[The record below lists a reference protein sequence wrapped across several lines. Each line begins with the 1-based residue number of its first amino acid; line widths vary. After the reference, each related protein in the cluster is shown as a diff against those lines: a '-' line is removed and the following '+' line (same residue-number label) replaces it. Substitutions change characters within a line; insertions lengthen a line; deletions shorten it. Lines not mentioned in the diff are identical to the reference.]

1 MPVRPIILISIII
14 SVVAAVTGYVPNSP
28 SPASNIPKA
37 NFVSQLIASPSAKP
51 ASSRQVPTISF
62 SSPFPENLTTA
73 SAFVVYSP
81 TTKTFLLKKNEH
93 LRLMPAST
101 TKMMTALIAVN
112 DYDQNEIITINRA
125 VNAISKSTKFELGQ
139 QFTLESLIK
148 AALINS
154 GNDAALAIADHHS
167 LGYQGFIN
175 RMNQQAQSWGLK
187 NTHFANVSGV
197 EQEDHYA
204 SAADL
209 AIIADHLISNPFL
222 ASIVTQNNATI
233 HTIDGKKTIVLKNTN
248 ELLSQIEGIKG
259 IKTGWTENAGECL
272 VTYVDRDFDIITVML
287 NSQDRFGET
296 QKIIEW
302 VYANAVVN

>member
-1 MPVRPIILISIII
+1 MPVRLIILISIIMG
-14 SVVAAVTGYVPNSP
+14 VVAATAGYVVNSR
-28 SPASNIPKA
+28 SLTSNIPVA
-37 NFVSQLIASPSAKP
+37 NSISEPTASQAAKP
-51 ASSRQVPTISF
+51 ASSPQVPTISF
-62 SSPFPENLTTA
+62 SSPFPEDLTTA
-73 SAFVVYSP
+73 TAFVVYSP
-81 TTKTFLLKKNEH
+81 TTQTLLLNKNEY

-112 DYDQNEIITINRA
+112 DYDQDEIITITRA
-125 VNAISKSTKFELGQ
+125 VDAIGKSTKFELGQ

-175 RMNQQAQSWGLK
+175 RMNQQAQNWGLK

-197 EQEDHYA
+197 EQENHYA

-209 AIIADHLISNPFL
+209 AVIAEHLMSNPFL
-222 ASIVTQNNATI
+222 SSIVTQNSATI
-233 HTIDGKKTIVLKNTN
+233 HTIDGKKTIVLQNTN

-272 VTYVDRDFDIITVML
+272 VTYIDRDFDIITVML
-287 NSQDRFGET
+287 DSQDRFGET